1 MPPLK
6 RQRRDD
12 DDVVEEEQAAGP
24 EASSSVEEDDAGESN
39 AASGSELE
47 EDGDASADTEYE
59 IADAKF
65 SKSKKTL
72 KRKRRATDATHFGS
86 TLQSLLSTSAPSAL
100 PLSLKPSVARK
111 LNDEKL
117 EAKGKKVIL
126 VERKEKEEKGRVK
139 DVIGGWGGES
149 ERALRKVAQRG
160 GGRFPSYRI
169 WHLLTSRK
177 WSNYST

>member
-1 MPPLK
+1 MPPSK

-12 DDVVEEEQAAGP
+12 EDVDEEMKDDKR
-24 EASSSVEEDDAGESN
+24 ASSSAEEDMAEFS
-39 AASGSELE
+39 AASGSDIE
-47 EDGDASADTEYE
+47 EDGEASADTEDE
-59 IADAKF
+59 IAGAQRP
-65 SKSKKTL
+65 KSKKTL
-72 KRKRRATDATHFGS
+72 KRKLRATDATRFGS
-86 TLQSLLSTSAPSAL
+86 TLQSLLNTSAPSTL

-117 EAKGKKVIL
+117 EAKGKKVIQ

-160 GGRFPSYRI
+160 GESGFAQKLAY
-169 WHLLTSRK
+169 LTFR
-177 WSNYST
+177 